1 MKNKIKKSLLFIC
14 LTLNIVLIVIV
25 INLNNDIKNV
35 KENNYKINKNIE
47 HQNEIISRIQQDYD
61 TLKFEFDGFK

>member
-35 KENNYKINKNIE
+35 KENNDKINKNIE